1 MFGSLDISV
10 SALVAQR
17 TRLDAISANIAGMDA
32 IVDERGENNPYKRRV
47 PIFAVGDPST
57 GSATGVHVREI
68 LEQPAFR
75 EVYDPTHPLA
85 DVRTGTYL
93 APDISEAM
101 EMVSALEASRAYEAN
116 ITVVEASK
124 SMMNTALRLL
134 A

>member
-10 SALVAQR
+10 SALVAHR
-17 TRLDAISANIAGMDA
+17 TRLDAISANIAGKDA
-32 IVDERGENNPYKRRV
+32 IVDETGANSPFRRRV

-57 GSATGVHVREI
+57 GNAAGVHVREI

-75 EVYDPTHPLA
+75 RVYDPDHPLA
-85 DVRTGTYL
+85 DAATGTYL
-93 APDISEAM
+93 APEISEAM

-116 ITVVEASK
+116 ITVVEATK